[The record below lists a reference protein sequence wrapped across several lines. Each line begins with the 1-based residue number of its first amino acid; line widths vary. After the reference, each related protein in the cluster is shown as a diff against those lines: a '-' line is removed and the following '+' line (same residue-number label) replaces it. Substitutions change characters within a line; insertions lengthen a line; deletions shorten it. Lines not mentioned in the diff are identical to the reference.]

1 MPKVTKE
8 EVKAICDAELP
19 LVSILGAEI
28 KSIGQG
34 EASVSL
40 AAQQKLLRPGG
51 TISGPAMMAIADYAF
66 YIALLSKIGL
76 EPMAVTSN
84 LTINFLRKPAAKEL
98 VAKAKVV
105 KLGRRL
111 AFGDVFIF
119 SEGQEDAVAHAT
131 CTYALPE

>member
-1 MPKVTKE
+1 MPKVTQE
-8 EVKAICDAELP
+8 QVKAICDAELP
-19 LVSILGAEI
+19 LVSILGAQIE
-28 KSIGQG
+28 SIGEG

-40 AAQQKLLRPGG
+40 PPQEKLMRPGG

-66 YIALLSKIGL
+66 YIALLSQIGP

-84 LTINFLRKPAAKEL
+84 LTINFLKKPDPKTL

-119 SEGQEDAVAHAT
+119 SEGLQDAVAHAT